1 MLNFLEFLFVLV
13 LEGLFSG
20 LSGSSSDSRENK
32 KITYGFNEMGEYVP
46 KSIGDDKIE
55 YGFNALGKY
64 SPKSI
69 GGKRITYGFNAK
81 GEYVPKSFE

>member
-1 MLNFLEFLFVLV
+1 MLRFLTFLLV
-13 LEGLFSG
+13 LILEALLSG
-20 LSGSSSDSRENK
+20 LSGSYSNGRENK

-46 KSIGDDKIE
+46 KSIGNDKIE

-69 GGKRITYGFNAK
+69 GGKRITYGFNAR